1 MTLTPMPA
9 RAGLEPTMRTPMRLL
24 VTLLVG
30 AGLAFSAPAFAAS
43 ACPGK
48 SAKKD
53 KKDDGDEDEGF
64 CPGKDHKKKGEEKDD
79 GDEE

>member
-1 MTLTPMPA
+1 
-9 RAGLEPTMRTPMRLL
+9 MRTPTRFLL
-24 VTLLVG
+24 TLLVG
-30 AGLAFSAPAFAAS
+30 TGLALSAPAFAAT

-64 CPGKDHKKKGEEKDD
+64 CPGKDHKKSDDKKDD
-79 GDEE
+79 DDDE